1 MATQWKTVETS
12 GAMDSYWP
20 GKAADRTEGMFTTG
34 TYLRK
39 KEQRRP
45 DGTEDH
51 VWVLKGEDGKT
62 IGVNSA
68 AGLDRAMETIT
79 EGSMVRITFLGK
91 KTNPKSGRQFNDFQV
106 DVAETAEAKKKD
118 ETVDAQEEITND
130 NLDTIPF

>member
-1 MATQWKTVETS
+1 MATQWKKVETG
-12 GAMDSYWP
+12 GALDSYWP
-20 GKAADRTEGMFTTG
+20 GKAADRTEGMFVTG

-39 KEQRRP
+39 KDQRRP

-79 EGSMVRITFLGK
+79 EGSLVRITFLGK
-91 KTNPKSGRQFNDFQV
+91 KMSKSGRQFNDFQV
-106 DVAETAEAKKKD
+106 DVAETAEAKEEDK
-118 ETVDAQEEITND
+118 TVDAQEEITEN